1 VCKRQDD
8 RNPLESGCLYAA
20 QETLETQTMQRAFA
34 NRDEQ
39 RACSGE
45 PHYMLRQ
52 GKPDAAL
59 AQVRRALEPFATAG
73 SRLASLALSL
83 DP

>member
-1 VCKRQDD
+1 
-8 RNPLESGCLYAA
+8 
-20 QETLETQTMQRAFA
+20 
-34 NRDEQ
+34 
-39 RACSGE
+39 
-45 PHYMLRQ
+45 MLRQ